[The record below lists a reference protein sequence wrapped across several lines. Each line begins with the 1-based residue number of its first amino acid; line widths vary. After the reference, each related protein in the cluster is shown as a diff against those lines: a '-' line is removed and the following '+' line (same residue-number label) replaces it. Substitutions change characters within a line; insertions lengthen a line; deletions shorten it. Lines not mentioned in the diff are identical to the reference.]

1 MKELRT
7 AAEVLERL
15 SHNQDALRAA
25 VEELAKW
32 VGDRGA
38 ANVVDNVN
46 GGTCHP
52 RRQYRCRADRHSGTS
67 SGERQAIS
75 GRMQMGRR
83 LSGIML
89 GNNYVPAIIF

>member
-38 ANVVDNVN
+38 SDVVGNVHGALATLDDNINVV
-46 GGTCHP
+46 
-52 RRQYRCRADRHSGTS
+52 RQ
-67 SGERQAIS
+67 
-75 GRMQMGRR
+75 
-83 LSGIML
+83 GIAEL
-89 GNNYVPAIIF
+89 VAASIKP

>member
-38 ANVVDNVN
+38 STVVENVN
-46 GGTCHP
+46 GALTTLDENIDTV
-52 RRQYRCRADRHSGTS
+52 RQ
-67 SGERQAIS
+67 
-75 GRMQMGRR
+75 
-83 LSGIML
+83 GIAEL
-89 GNNYVPAIIF
+89 VAASVKP

>member
-38 ANVVDNVN
+38 STVMGNVN
-46 GGTCHP
+46 GALTTLDDNINAV
-52 RRQYRCRADRHSGTS
+52 RQ
-67 SGERQAIS
+67 
-75 GRMQMGRR
+75 
-83 LSGIML
+83 GIAEL
-89 GNNYVPAIIF
+89 VAASVKP

>member
-15 SHNQDALRAA
+15 SYNQDALRAA

-38 ANVVDNVN
+38 SNVVGNVSSALATLDDNIDAV
-46 GGTCHP
+46 
-52 RRQYRCRADRHSGTS
+52 RQ
-67 SGERQAIS
+67 
-75 GRMQMGRR
+75 
-83 LSGIML
+83 GIAEL
-89 GNNYVPAIIF
+89 VAASVKA

>member
-15 SHNQDALRAA
+15 SHNQNALRAA

-38 ANVVDNVN
+38 TTVVDNIN
-46 GGTCHP
+46 GALATLDDNIDAV
-52 RRQYRCRADRHSGTS
+52 RQGVAELVAAS
-67 SGERQAIS
+67 
-75 GRMQMGRR
+75 
-83 LSGIML
+83 
-89 GNNYVPAIIF
+89 VKP

>member
-1 MKELRT
+1 MGCCTLNFDYETIMKELRA

-38 ANVVDNVN
+38 ATVVDNVN
-46 GGTCHP
+46 GALATLHDNIDVVRNGI
-52 RRQYRCRADRHSGTS
+52 ADLVAAS
-67 SGERQAIS
+67 
-75 GRMQMGRR
+75 
-83 LSGIML
+83 
-89 GNNYVPAIIF
+89 VKP